1 MYYLGSLLYLL
12 SFDLL
17 LCLFL
22 LDFFCCSLLHF
33 PFCDF
38 LESLSFVVCLLYAY
52 FALLCLICFAL
63 VLFCL
68 FSFFLLFDSTLP
80 FCLLRWLL
88 CCVWL
93 SFLGFDYFCT
103 LYFLRFVLHW
113 LPEDWLQVGWL
124 EGCLDDWRAECQVR
138 RFVGLADCLFV
149 WLDGLF
155 TGWLSCDVMICRE
168 VSWRVQCCHVVFAR
182 ALQWSCRVVS
192 YRVARFHAERW
203 HDLSCDTVVVF
214 WRVVRCLFCPR
225 LSCRPGV
232 VMFCR
237 VTSCLTVFLRAIQLS
252 CRVLPYHPLIWC
264 LMSCFVSP
272 CVSFRYHSVCC

>member
-1 MYYLGSLLYLL
+1 MWPLCVVNSRFLPGFGFFRPNAIRLYNWHKQKVSAKHFLCPAKLSYGILTNMMICLFKCTIGSLMYLL

-17 LCLFL
+17 LCLSL
-22 LDFFCCSLLHF
+22 LDLFCCSLLHF

-52 FALLCLICFAL
+52 FALLCLICFVL

-113 LPEDWLQVGWL
+113 LP
-124 EGCLDDWRAECQVR
+124 
-138 RFVGLADCLFV
+138 
-149 WLDGLF
+149 
-155 TGWLSCDVMICRE
+155 
-168 VSWRVQCCHVVFAR
+168 
-182 ALQWSCRVVS
+182 
-192 YRVARFHAERW
+192 
-203 HDLSCDTVVVF
+203 
-214 WRVVRCLFCPR
+214 
-225 LSCRPGV
+225 
-232 VMFCR
+232 
-237 VTSCLTVFLRAIQLS
+237 
-252 CRVLPYHPLIWC
+252 
-264 LMSCFVSP
+264 
-272 CVSFRYHSVCC
+272 